1 MEVKINKEI
10 REYTE
15 NVFFGLSLRQ
25 FFFSVCTIVTT
36 VLLYFLSSK
45 FLGKESLSWLCI
57 IGACPFAVLG
67 FFKYNGM
74 PAEKII
80 MCYLRS
86 EFIIPKKMTFK
97 PNNFYYE
104 LTKDFINQKE
114 SEEKKIENIENVI

>member
-15 NVFFGLSLRQ
+15 NIFFGLSLRQ
-25 FFFSVCTIVTT
+25 FFFSVCTIATT

-57 IGACPFAVLG
+57 MGASPFAVLG

-80 MCYLRS
+80 MCYIRS

-104 LTKDFINQKE
+104 LTKEIINKKE
-114 SEEKKIENIENVI
+114 SEEKKIENLENVI

>member
-25 FFFSVCTIVTT
+25 FFFSVCTIATT
-36 VLLYFLSSK
+36 MLLYFFSSK

-57 IGACPFAVLG
+57 LGASPFAILG

-80 MCYLRS
+80 KCYIRS
-86 EFIIPKKMTFK
+86 EFIIPKKMTFR

-104 LTKDFINQKE
+104 LTKETIAKKE
-114 SEEKKIENIENVI
+114 SEDKKNENIENVI